1 MGLSNIK
8 TFLIRIFLVVP
19 AGISMGLLPT
29 MLISKQL
36 LDLRVLKPG
45 LALSMIGHD
54 QLSDWPKIIWVQIN
68 PVQKLVVKD
77 VVYWLDLLPDI
88 K

>member
-29 MLISKQL
+29 MLISKL
-36 LDLRVLKPG
+36 LHGLRVLKPG
-45 LALSMIGHD
+45 LALSTIGHD
-54 QLSDWPKIIWVQIN
+54 QLSD
-68 PVQKLVVKD
+68 
-77 VVYWLDLLPDI
+77 
-88 K
+88 